1 MLRPP
6 HTINREDFPQF
17 TLAQIMA
24 GDSNAGKRL
33 NAIWEVATDTRY
45 FELQQRIDGEYVTE
59 KKFADLDEAIAA
71 YNDL

>member
-1 MLRPP
+1 
-6 HTINREDFPQF
+6 
-17 TLAQIMA
+17 MA

-33 NAIWEVATDTRY
+33 NAVWEVSTDTRY
-45 FELQQRIDGEYVTE
+45 FELQQRDNGQYVTE